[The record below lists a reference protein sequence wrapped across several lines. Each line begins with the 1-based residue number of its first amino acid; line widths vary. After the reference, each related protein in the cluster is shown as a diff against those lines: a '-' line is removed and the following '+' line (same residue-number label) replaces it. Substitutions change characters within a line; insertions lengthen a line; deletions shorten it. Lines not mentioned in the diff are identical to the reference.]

1 MRHLQKIFQWKGAS
15 HPSLEKNAWFWY
27 VNGNLCHKSWVLTI
41 GIAGLIPGQ
50 KILGENLCSW
60 FEIDENQT
68 NAKNCA
74 FLLITALK
82 RRNFDDEHNDRML
95 EFFDMKCELCE
106 CKFTTLKHAKLHYF
120 DAHKISDGYLKC
132 CNFKFETNRK
142 INDHV
147 RYHLD
152 PESFR

>member
-1 MRHLQKIFQWKGAS
+1 M
-15 HPSLEKNAWFWY
+15 
-27 VNGNLCHKSWVLTI
+27 
-41 GIAGLIPGQ
+41 
-50 KILGENLCSW
+50 
-60 FEIDENQT
+60 DENQT

-82 RRNFDDEHNDRML
+82 RRKFDDEHNDRML